1 MMSLWD
7 ALRMNMMISYQELV
21 RTFPKKTLSIIAVN
35 NLHETVVLKS
45 LIKQLFL
52 DITTPWPKPTE

>member
-1 MMSLWD
+1 M
-7 ALRMNMMISYQELV
+7 LV
-21 RTFPKKTLSIIAVN
+21 GLKKTLSIIAVN